1 MSGLY
6 HFVIITVSMTVLI
19 GQIYSKPYLNTTES
33 DVVPFKPLNVDL
45 FDVINKNIFNESNS
59 QVVDLTSI
67 IKEKNLSD
75 SRSRVIHDPYD
86 FVFPQET
93 INDNSSDTIG
103 MNMTLET
110 KNNCENETIIMIP
123 NRVIFEAPEHC
134 GPGYVKD
141 TKGRCRKLI
150 KGRVGDD
157 SVEDENEDDEQQ
169 MTKCD
174 S

>member
-19 GQIYSKPYLNTTES
+19 GQIYSKPYNQNTTES

-45 FDVINKNIFNESNS
+45 FDVVNKNIFNESNS

-67 IKEKNLSD
+67 IKKK
-75 SRSRVIHDPYD
+75 VIKSLVIQDKYD
-86 FVFPQET
+86 FVFPKET
-93 INDNSSDTIG
+93 NSDNNSSDTID

-110 KNNCENETIIMIP
+110 TKSCENETVMIP

-134 GPGYVKD
+134 SPGYIKD
-141 TKGRCRKLI
+141 TRGRCRKLI
-150 KGRVGDD
+150 KDRISDD
-157 SVEDENEDDEQQ
+157 SLSEEDDDEQQ
-169 MTKCD
+169 IKCD